1 MRRQSGRRPDDVL
14 VAAARAGS
22 ATAFDELYRAHASRL
37 ARRVRA
43 RAGRDEHLVAD
54 VVQEVF
60 LRALENLGRLG
71 EPARFGAWIGAIA
84 DHVVVDHH
92 RVAARSRPLDDETS
106 ADIASADAPPCSVAE
121 ATETACL
128 VRRAVA
134 GLSSRDAEAITLVS
148 TLGLSPAELGRV
160 VGVSPG
166 AAKVRVHRARTRL
179 RAAMQAQPTLDRR
192 RGGGA
197 VSSPLADVG
206 ATVTAL
212 RRRQV
217 AGRRA
222 TAKDVLDTP
231 RARSA

>member
-1 MRRQSGRRPDDVL
+1 MRRQAGRRPDDVL
-14 VAAARAGS
+14 VTAARAGS
-22 ATAFDELYRAHASRL
+22 ATAFDELYRADGPRL
-37 ARRVRA
+37 AGRVRA

-60 LRALENLGRLG
+60 LRALENLGRLR

-84 DHVVVDHH
+84 DHVIVDHH
-92 RVAARSRPLDDETS
+92 RAAARSRPLDDEAS
-106 ADIASADAPPCSVAE
+106 DAIASADAPPCSMLE
-121 ATETACL
+121 ATETARL
-128 VRRAVA
+128 VHRAVA
-134 GLSSRDAEAITLVS
+134 GLSARDAEAIALVS

-160 VGVSPG
+160 LGVSPG

-179 RAAMQAQPTLDRR
+179 RAAMQAQLPPDRQ

-197 VSSPLADVG
+197 ASLPLADVS

-217 AGRRA
+217 AGGRA
-222 TAKDVLDTP
+222 TARDVLDAP